1 MPRITSKSCISRRLR
16 FASSSLSS
24 VLTIRDLSTKL
35 MTIESLTSVANIKV
49 YSRFSRSATSWHAK
63 HGDTK
68 ECLDTGS
75 IRTQAI
81 IRKIVRVPL
90 VIDFYACAYCWVNA
104 YILPWALDFRASPHG
119 FFCVC
124 CLCIE
129 GQSLIR
135 CPISPISHI

>member
-1 MPRITSKSCISRRLR
+1 
-16 FASSSLSS
+16 
-24 VLTIRDLSTKL
+24 

-63 HGDTK
+63 HGDTR

-104 YILPWALDFRASPHG
+104 YILPWALDF
-119 FFCVC
+119 
-124 CLCIE
+124 
-129 GQSLIR
+129 
-135 CPISPISHI
+135 